1 MVEKKDLVRL
11 KLMMKAFESEV
22 YDMDFIKRCL
32 WSEMKQFVDAM
43 IEEEFENEECS

>member
-11 KLMMKAFESEV
+11 KLMMKQFDTEV
-22 YDMDFIKRCL
+22 FYMDFIKKCL